1 MGVSSDFLSI
11 KLGYTNV
18 SRFVRFHLFLTAGYM
33 ELLDTAACVTVSEFF
48 KMLEVRMFV
57 DTQFLVDRLCEKE

>member
-1 MGVSSDFLSI
+1 VGVSSDFSSI
-11 KLGYTNV
+11 KLGYINV

-48 KMLEVRMFV
+48 KM
-57 DTQFLVDRLCEKE
+57 